1 MKSARLELIE
11 QHIDSFPVLPSTV
24 SKVLEV
30 TNDPDSSAQDLM
42 EVILPDQS
50 LSLTVL
56 KIANS
61 VLFGRPKKV
70 DSLKLAITILG
81 FDEVQSIALSKAVF
95 NSFNELPHQHKPYI
109 DSFWKHS
116 FICAMAARR
125 IAGDLDYQQDIAFMA
140 GLIHDVGKLV
150 MMQTFSEDYQPSLWM
165 ARLSVEDVL
174 ENEKKTFS
182 FTHDE
187 VGGQL
192 LNKWHFPDTLMA
204 GVSFHHHPDAA
215 TDQQAFAYIVQLAD
229 ILSYYCCHQDEMQ
242 DEDIVSVVAHLFPEI
257 RDNWKILGLPLHN
270 DAIAEWFDWLVENQ
284 EHGSKLKDI
293 FSV

>member
-1 MKSARLELIE
+1 M
-11 QHIDSFPVLPSTV
+11 
-24 SKVLEV
+24 EV

-42 EVILPDQS
+42 EVIMPDQS

-81 FDEVQSIALSKAVF
+81 FNEVLSIALSKAVF
-95 NSFNELPHQHKPYI
+95 NSFNELPSQHKPFI
-109 DSFWKHS
+109 DKFWQHS

-150 MMQTFSEDYQPSLWM
+150 MLQTFTDEYQPEQWM
-165 ARLSVEDVL
+165 ARLSVAKVL
-174 ENEKKTFS
+174 EEEKNMFS
-182 FTHDE
+182 LSHDE

-192 LNKWHFPDTLMA
+192 LNKWNFPDTLTA
-204 GVSFHHHPDAA
+204 AVSFHHHPDAA
-215 TDQQAFAYIVQLAD
+215 EQQQAFAFIVQLAD
-229 ILSYYCCHQDEMQ
+229 ILSFYSCNPNKKEQ
-242 DEDIVSVVAHLFPEI
+242 EDIITIIDEEFSSL
-257 RDNWKILGLPLHN
+257 RRNWKDHALPLRK
-270 DAIAEWFDWLVENQ
+270 DAIESWYGWLEEHL
-284 EHGSKLKDI
+284 EHGAQLKDM
-293 FSV
+293 FAA